1 MACKKSIITNN
12 LGRIS
17 VISYTRCND
26 NFVVNNYE
34 IQENE
39 TVNIWYVD
47 GTYKTAFSNLTI
59 DSTIEW
65 PPITQTPSS
74 SSTTPTPTPSNTA
87 TPSVTPSVTP
97 TNTST
102 PTVTPTN
109 TVTSTNTPTQSVTP
123 TNTGTP
129 LSVTPTPTPTVTQTN
144 TSTPTTTP
152 TNTESPTPTVTPT
165 NTETSTPT
173 VTPTSETSTPTPTN
187 TETPTVTPTITP
199 TNTESPTPTTTPTNT
214 ETPTPTTTPTNTP
227 SNTQTPSVTPT
238 LTPTPSTTPI
248 PVTGYGFNLVVL
260 PYEFPTTGNT
270 IMTNGMSATTN
281 PNLMETIS
289 RGIYF
294 NSIDSDGID
303 RTSYFSGFTGQ
314 SVTITLSQTGST
326 AIYSGSTNAFKNWSS
341 TGETGFV
348 FGTGISIVPSGLTG
362 TTVLIQSATTNW
374 VTGQTV
380 YISAVINVPVTPT
393 PTPTNTVT
401 PTNTSTETPT
411 PTPTRT

>member
-74 SSTTPTPTPSNTA
+74 SSTTPTPTPSNTS

-109 TVTSTNTPTQSVTP
+109 TLTPTNTPTP
-123 TNTGTP
+123 
-129 LSVTPTPTPTVTQTN
+129 
-144 TSTPTTTP
+144 TSTI
-152 TNTESPTPTVTPT
+152 TPTVTPT

-173 VTPTSETSTPTPTN
+173 VTPTNTETSTPT
-187 TETPTVTPTITP
+187 V
-199 TNTESPTPTTTPTNT
+199 TPTNT
-214 ETPTPTTTPTNTP
+214 ETPTPTVTETPTNTP
-227 SNTQTPSVTPT
+227 TPTVTPT
-238 LTPTPSTTPI
+238 NTETPTPTVTETPTNT
-248 PVTGYGFNLVVL
+248 PTPTVT
-260 PYEFPTTGNT
+260 ETPTNT
-270 IMTNGMSATTN
+270 PTPTVTETPTN
-281 PNLMETIS
+281 
-289 RGIYF
+289 
-294 NSIDSDGID
+294 
-303 RTSYFSGFTGQ
+303 
-314 SVTITLSQTGST
+314 
-326 AIYSGSTNAFKNWSS
+326 
-341 TGETGFV
+341 
-348 FGTGISIVPSGLTG
+348 
-362 TTVLIQSATTNW
+362 
-374 VTGQTV
+374 
-380 YISAVINVPVTPT
+380 TPT
-393 PTPTNTVT
+393 PTPTSGITNDGWLFYLPDNITATVAPSNNGDTVFTINNTVVYNPNYTGGTQLELYFNNNTTSGTSYLTQFTELGASGGTLTISQGSNVVIYSGTSGEYSTGGTFTNLFVSRPEQMIQSAST
-401 PTNTSTETPT
+401 PFVSGTTINVVKS
-411 PTPTRT
+411 